1 MELGKIFNLPIVEGV
16 HSTEINGQLIVM
28 PCSSTSPEDNVVE
41 NNCSHIE
48 KDSCTNKNN
57 ISDVNKKTAAP
68 SAEMNDIKSKLYWPR
83 TATIRLIHLYHD
95 HESDFQSK
103 KKTSKSIWN
112 EIASSINSENHGI
125 VMSWSQCFDKMKYLK
140 IQYSKKKDNMSSKSS
155 GAAAMKFE
163 YFNEMN
169 EIFGKKPNITPEHCA
184 ASSRSSVNTERSSS
198 KKKKKNNVDQL
209 IEIFEQN
216 SKKREKLQEEKL
228 KLQRQ
233 ANENFK
239 LYSEKLFN
247 LFEKQLE

>member
-198 KKKKKNNVDQL
+198 KKKKK
-209 IEIFEQN
+209 
-216 SKKREKLQEEKL
+216 
-228 KLQRQ
+228 QR
-233 ANENFK
+233 
-239 LYSEKLFN
+239 
-247 LFEKQLE
+247 